1 MVKFH
6 SIDSLVQGIETII
19 SNDAERRKLSN
30 ADLQIL
36 NDCKEVLKKKNSIT
50 ASDIVNVVILL
61 LKFFEIFTS

>member
-19 SNDAERRKLSN
+19 SNDAKRRKLSD

-50 ASDIVNVVILL
+50 VNDILNVVSLL

>member
-19 SNDAERRKLSN
+19 SNDAERRKLSD

-50 ASDIVNVVILL
+50 ASDIVNVVTLL

>member
-19 SNDAERRKLSN
+19 SNDAERRKLSDD
-30 ADLQIL
+30 DLQIL

-50 ASDIVNVVILL
+50 ASDIVNVVTLL